1 MNRVVTLIYGAGS
14 YAIFFLTF
22 LYAIGFLGN
31 VLVPKSLDSGPVG
44 PLGTALLI
52 DMGLLTL
59 FAIQHSVMARPAF
72 KQLLTRVVSPAAERS
87 TYVLA
92 SSLALVA
99 LFGLWRPLGGVVWE
113 VQHTVGRALLYGGFA
128 AGWALVLV
136 TTFVINHFDLF
147 GLRQAWRHFRGRQQ
161 EPLRFVTPFLYRV
174 VRHPLYVGWL
184 LAFWSTPTM
193 TVTHLLFAA
202 VTTVYILVA
211 IQLEERDLMDA
222 HPDTPPI
229 APGSPCCFRRGGS
242 DACRPTSRAWRER
255 SGGRHDW
262 HIDSSNVVQLRARD
276 RGLGCR
282 GSRDRWPVHPGPP
295 DDGVHPHRVLLFL
308 EELAPLRAVARG
320 TPLAGGIART
330 GTSLR
335 AACPG
340 RRSARPW
347 PQCGRRFWHRR
358 PCCSTCTP
366 SRRFARSRLA
376 RQAR

>member
-14 YAIFFLTF
+14 YAIFLLTF

-99 LFGLWRPLGGVVWE
+99 LFWLWRPLGGVVWE

-147 GLRQAWRHFRGRQQ
+147 GLRQAWQHFRGQQQ

-202 VTTVYILVA
+202 VTTAYILVA
-211 IQLEERDLMDA
+211 IRLEERDLMDA
-222 HPDTPPI
+222 HAEYT
-229 APGSPCCFRRGGS
+229 AYR
-242 DACRPTSRAWRER
+242 SRVPMLLPAWRQR
-255 SGGRHDW
+255 RMPTD
-262 HIDSSNVVQLRARD
+262 VK
-276 RGLGCR
+276 
-282 GSRDRWPVHPGPP
+282 
-295 DDGVHPHRVLLFL
+295 GV
-308 EELAPLRAVARG
+308 
-320 TPLAGGIART
+320 AGA
-330 GTSLR
+330 
-335 AACPG
+335 
-340 RRSARPW
+340 
-347 PQCGRRFWHRR
+347 
-358 PCCSTCTP
+358 
-366 SRRFARSRLA
+366 
-376 RQAR
+376 